1 MKTRI
6 VDFDLEKAKAGA
18 KVVTRMGNS
27 VRIVCCDRKGDKDCP
42 LVALIYDKGYE
53 TPYIFDLDG
62 KFHNGTKDCKYDL
75 FIEEPTFEDGDFIA
89 FGINREFPTLGIF
102 KNYRCWYLHDDHFD
116 YPTISRPDYDNW
128 TTDNIRPATDEEKRI
143 LLDALEK
150 EGKCWNAEK
159 KCIEVLPKEHIF
171 KPFERV
177 LVRDLS
183 YECWNIDLF
192 SHLIDDTDYPYQCCN
207 QMWKQCI
214 PYEGNANLVGT
225 DKPANL

>member
-18 KVVTRMGNS
+18 KVVTRDGRN
-27 VRIVCCDRKGDKDCP
+27 VRILCYDVKGRMELP
-42 LVALIYDKGYE
+42 IIALVDFGEFEE
-53 TPYIFDLDG
+53 TVSLYINGRYNEKHNNDL
-62 KFHNGTKDCKYDL
+62 DL

-128 TTDNIRPATDEEKRI
+128 TTDNMRLATNKEKKI
-143 LLDALEK
+143 LLGALSE
-150 EGKCWNAEK
+150 ENKCWNFKK
-159 KCIEVLPKEHIF
+159 KCIETKTLIF
-171 KPFERV
+171 KHFEKV
-177 LVRDLS
+177 LVRDSSNEL
-183 YECWNIDLF
+183 WKADLF
-192 SHLIDDTDYPYQCCN
+192 SHRTGDKDYPYQCCN

-214 PYEGNANLVGT
+214 PFEGNEHLLGTIENL
-225 DKPANL
+225 NL